1 MLAGCRVR
9 AELHGDEGA
18 DAEAAAEEVE
28 EVKAERKPM
37 DWKKCK
43 ESLVP
48 LRKGFKQAWGFV
60 TRVAKRAD
68 TDSEGN
74 CRRRPPLQDIETQ
87 LNAQIE
93 NSRILEATVQAQ
105 LGSRV
110 LRLVAVGGAARRE

>member
-1 MLAGCRVR
+1 MR

-37 DWKKCK
+37 HWKKCK

-74 CRRRPPLQDIETQ
+74 CRRRRPPLQDIETQ

-105 LGSRV
+105 LGSPV
-110 LRLVAVGGAARRE
+110 LMLCGCRWRSS